1 MSVMNIFGYQ
11 NAFEESIS
19 AVTATPSVELG
30 SRRIQNGEEYVYCYN
45 AGGAAIDK
53 NLGVK
58 LITGA
63 SGYSVAATSLT
74 DTVNPCVGIVRNVTM
89 AAADYGWI
97 MTKGFAN
104 VKYHANSTITADY
117 AAVGLSTDGR
127 FGLSAFGT
135 SVVGTNNVAG
145 FAIGANTASGGTF
158 YAFIRTGF

>member
-1 MSVMNIFGYQ
+1 MDSVYGYQ
-11 NAFEESIS
+11 AAYEESIS
-19 AVTATPSVELG
+19 AVTATPSVDIG
-30 SRRIQNGEEYVYCYN
+30 ARRVHKGEEYVYCYN

-74 DTVNPCVGIVRNVTM
+74 DVVNPCVGIVRHVTM
-89 AAADYGWI
+89 AAGDYGWI

-104 VKYHANSTITADY
+104 VKYHANSTITGDY
-117 AAVGLSTDGR
+117 VAVGLSTDGR
-127 FGLSAFGT
+127 FGLAAFGT

-145 FAIGANTASGGTF
+145 FALGANTASGGTF